1 MPPRKDPYSNKT
13 HRRIDIVLVVI
24 TLALMFFAL
33 RLSAHSRTTDNANS
47 RAAQN
52 QTARELR

>member
-33 RLSAHSRTTDNANS
+33 RLSTHDRANASNNNAAVA
-47 RAAQN
+47 AAQK
-52 QTARELR
+52 